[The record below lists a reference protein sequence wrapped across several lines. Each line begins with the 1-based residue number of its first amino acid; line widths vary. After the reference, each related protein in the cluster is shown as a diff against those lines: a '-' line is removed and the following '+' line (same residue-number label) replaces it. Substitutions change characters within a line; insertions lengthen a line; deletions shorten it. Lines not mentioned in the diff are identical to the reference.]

1 MTSCHLMEVAEH
13 SYYWE

>member
-13 SYYWE
+13 SEWWG